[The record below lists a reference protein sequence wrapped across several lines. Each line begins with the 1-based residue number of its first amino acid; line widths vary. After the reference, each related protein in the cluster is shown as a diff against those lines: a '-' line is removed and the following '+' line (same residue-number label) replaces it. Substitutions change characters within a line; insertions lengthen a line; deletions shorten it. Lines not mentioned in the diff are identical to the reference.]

1 MTDNKGH
8 VEEEIWFSAVSEE
21 ELAKYDKDAA
31 YAAFQQRVNG
41 STAGIKNQR
50 AKTMKHRFGWL
61 RYAAAAAAVVAVGYF
76 SFKGGQSDVTSTF
89 GDIVVEAPQ
98 GSRTQMTLP
107 DGTKVWLNAGSK
119 ISYSQG
125 FSSINRS
132 VMLSGEG
139 YFEVAH
145 NERLPFSVE
154 SKEVRVSVLGTK
166 FNFRDYPSDADA
178 IVSLAEG
185 RVALDMVHSKGET
198 VYLKPDQRAVVEKK
212 TGRINVENYE
222 VAHTVKWTRG
232 YLIFNGESLADIA
245 KDLERSYNVEVTI
258 KNRALLDLHFYGSF
272 VRQEQSIGEVLDV
285 LSATHKI
292 KYKIEGHHVTLY

>member
-21 ELAKYDKDAA
+21 ELAKYDKEAA
-31 YAAFQQRVNG
+31 YAAFRKRVAESQQ
-41 STAGIKNQR
+41 SKTA
-50 AKTMKHRFGWL
+50 KHRIGWL
-61 RYAAAAAAVVAVGYF
+61 RYAAAVAAVVAVGYF
-76 SFKGGQSDVTSTF
+76 SFKGGQRDVKSTF

-132 VMLSGEG
+132 VLLVGEG

-145 NERLPFSVE
+145 NEQLPFCVE
-154 SKEVRVSVLGTK
+154 SEDVRVSVLGTK
-166 FNFRDYPSDADA
+166 FNFRDYPTDADA

-185 RVALDMVHSKGET
+185 RVALDMTHSNSET

-222 VAHTVKWTRG
+222 VAHTVKWIRG
-232 YLIFNGESLADIA
+232 YLIFDGEPLTEIV
-245 KDLERSYNVEVTI
+245 KDLERSYDVEITV

-272 VRQEQSIGEVLDV
+272 VRQEQSVGEVLDV

-292 KYKIEGHHVTLY
+292 KYKTEGHRITLY

>member
-1 MTDNKGH
+1 MTNHKGH

-31 YAAFQQRVNG
+31 YAVFRKRVAA
-41 STAGIKNQR
+41 SRQPR
-50 AKTMKHRFGWL
+50 RVKHRFGWL
-61 RYAAAAAAVVAVGYF
+61 RYAAAAAAIVAVGYF

-119 ISYSQG
+119 MSYSQG
-125 FSSINRS
+125 FGTVNRS
-132 VMLSGEG
+132 VVLVGEG

-145 NERLPFSVE
+145 NEQLPFSVASE
-154 SKEVRVSVLGTK
+154 DVRVSVLGTK
-166 FNFRDYPSDADA
+166 FNFRDYPTDANA

-185 RVALDMVHSKGET
+185 RVALDMLHANGET
-198 VYLKPDQRAVVEKK
+198 VYLKPDQRAVVEKE
-212 TGRINVENYE
+212 TGRINVVDCE
-222 VAHTVKWTRG
+222 VARSVKWTRG
-232 YLIFNGESLADIA
+232 YLLFNGEPLAEIV
-245 KDLERSYNVEVTI
+245 KDLERSYDVEVTI
-258 KNRALLDLHFYGSF
+258 KDPTLLNLHFYGSF
-272 VRQEQSIGEVLDV
+272 VRQEQSIGEVLDA

-292 KYKIEGHHVTLY
+292 KYKMEGHHITLY

>member
-31 YAAFQQRVNG
+31 YAAFRQRVAVP
-41 STAGIKNQR
+41 SAGVQSR
-50 AKTMKHRFGWL
+50 RSKTVKHRFGWL
-61 RYAAAAAAVVAVGYF
+61 RYAAAVAAVVAVGYF
-76 SFKGGQSDVTSTF
+76 SFRGGQRDVESTF
-89 GDIVVEAPQ
+89 GDIVVETPQ

-119 ISYSQG
+119 MAYSQG
-125 FSSINRS
+125 FSTINRA
-132 VMLSGEG
+132 VRLSGEG

-166 FNFRDYPSDADA
+166 FNFRDYPTDADA

-185 RVALDMVHSKGET
+185 RVALDMIHAGGET

-212 TGRINVENYE
+212 TGRINVEDCE
-222 VAHTVKWTRG
+222 AAQTVKWTRG
-232 YLIFNGESLADIA
+232 CLVFNGEPLADIA
-245 KDLERSYNVEVTI
+245 KALERSYDVEVTI
-258 KNRALLDLHFYGSF
+258 RNRALLHLHFYGSF

-285 LSATHKI
+285 LAATHKI